1 MTLSRIIIAALI
13 FTSCTNKKSESR
25 NKRINEFQ
33 NQKGIEA
40 ENLLLHTQ
48 QIFQHYTAYLKSEDL
63 NSKIKNARKL
73 LSTLKNLDTLDYQN
87 SHFGVVARINID
99 SSNYIQDVYLQTNH
113 GIAWELQLDSL
124 INSINRE
131 LELIK
136 YTDF

>member
-13 FTSCTNKKSESR
+13 FTSCTNKKSETW
-25 NKRINEFQ
+25 NKRIDEFQ
-33 NQKGIEA
+33 KQKGVEA

-48 QIFQHYTAYLKSEDL
+48 QIFQHYTAYLKSDDL
-63 NSKIKNARKL
+63 NSKRLNGIKL
-73 LSTLKNLDTLDYQN
+73 LNTLKNLDTLDYQN
-87 SHFGVVARINID
+87 SQLGIVARINID
-99 SSNYIQDVYLQTNH
+99 SSNYIQDVYLQTDQ
-113 GIAWELQLDSL
+113 GIAWEVQLDSL